1 VNIVFDFGGVL
12 FNWQP
17 TVMMA
22 QTFPAQCP
30 TPQAARA
37 LGQAM
42 FGHPDWQSFDQGTV
56 AMDDVIARAALRL
69 NLPHAP
75 LHGLV
80 SRIGELLTPLTETVA
95 VLERLHA
102 LRAKHPDLRLY
113 YLSNMP
119 VPYARVL
126 EQRHAFLR
134 CFDGGVF
141 SGDVQLIKPN
151 AGIYHLLQTRFAL
164 VPERTVFIDDLAH
177 NIAAAQRC
185 GWAGVQFE
193 SAQQLAQALQALPS
207 LNWE

>member
-1 VNIVFDFGGVL
+1 LNIVFDFGGVL

-22 QTFPAQCP
+22 ETFPAQCP

-56 AMDDVIARAALRL
+56 AMDDVIARAAQRL

-80 SRIGELLTPLTETVA
+80 SRIGELLTPLPETVA
-95 VLERLHA
+95 VLERLQA
-102 LRAKHPDLRLY
+102 LRAQRPDLRLY
-113 YLSNMP
+113 FLSNMP
-119 VPYARVL
+119 VPYARAL

-134 CFDGGVF
+134 CFDGGIF
-141 SGDVQLIKPN
+141 SGDVQLIKPHE
-151 AGIYHLLQTRFAL
+151 GIYHLLQSRFAL
-164 VPERTVFIDDLAH
+164 APENTVFIDDLAH
-177 NIAAAQRC
+177 NIATAKGC
-185 GWAGVQFE
+185 GWGGVQFE
-193 SAQQLAQALQALPS
+193 SAAQLEQALRAFPH
-207 LNWE
+207 LNWV